1 MNGGSAD
8 YDESD
13 FVAYYI
19 KAFENA
25 KDKAAYVDKTET
37 IELPCRKEDGQ
48 WKITEFAELSNIYY
62 CNIINTY
69 DKYFDG
75 EGGEP
80 DFIAETAG
88 DEEAIENGETVG
100 SEETA
105 GLDEAAAASQE
116 TGADETQESM
126 PADDDIRLFEEDGL
140 KTTSLEFAVWD
151 DTGEM
156 YITML
161 YIGTNSKGQY
171 VGNCT
176 ITVSDGDETES
187 VEGVF
192 VENDDETGTIT
203 IDNGNTA
210 DYSLIWDTDHYVM
223 TIDMGGTFYNLL
235 EAEWA
240 YGNVG

>member
-1 MNGGSAD
+1 M
-8 YDESD
+8 
-13 FVAYYI
+13 
-19 KAFENA
+19 
-25 KDKAAYVDKTET
+25 
-37 IELPCRKEDGQ
+37 
-48 WKITEFAELSNIYY
+48 
-62 CNIINTY
+62 
-69 DKYFDG
+69 
-75 EGGEP
+75 
-80 DFIAETAG
+80 
-88 DEEAIENGETVG
+88 
-100 SEETA
+100 
-105 GLDEAAAASQE
+105 DEAAAASQE

-161 YIGTNSKGQY
+161 YIGTNGKEQY